1 MNFPRK
7 IVNIE
12 WLELWKLVKLM
23 TWASLKLSFRVA
35 LYITKSLRFV
45 ALGESSHLHHYR
57 HHQSQR
63 LKPKFHP
70 KQADLRWIEQL
81 IGLTLLIPKEFNP
94 ICISPNNWVVIY
106 SNPLS
111 ILFFSLFSRSICF
124 ALSFE
129 PEEPTSLHSPKQE
142 MNWQYLKVKK
152 LMK

>member
-1 MNFPRK
+1 MVD
-7 IVNIE
+7 IQ
-12 WLELWKLVKLM
+12 ELRVRKLVKLM
-23 TWASLKLSFRVA
+23 IWASLR
-35 LYITKSLRFV
+35 LYFKITVSITKSLRFG

>member
-1 MNFPRK
+1 MIDIQESR
-7 IVNIE
+7 V
-12 WLELWKLVKLM
+12 WKLVKLM
-23 TWASLKLSFRVA
+23 IWASPKLYFKITVS
-35 LYITKSLRFV
+35 ITKSLHFG